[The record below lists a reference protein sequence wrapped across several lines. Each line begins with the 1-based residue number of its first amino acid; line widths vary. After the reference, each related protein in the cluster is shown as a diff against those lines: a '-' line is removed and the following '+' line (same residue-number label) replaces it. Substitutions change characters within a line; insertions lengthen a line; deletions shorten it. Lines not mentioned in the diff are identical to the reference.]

1 MIEEEGIVGLDNWPS
16 RFKCPL
22 GFTLQPWQR
31 GGAVSFTPTPGGG
44 GSDMLAVIPE
54 QLMLATYS
62 A

>member
-1 MIEEEGIVGLDNWPS
+1 MGLDNWPS

-22 GFTLQPWQR
+22 GFTLQPWQH

-44 GSDMLAVIPE
+44 GWGGSDMLAVVPE
-54 QLMLATYS
+54 QLMLAAYS